1 MGLLRQENCMSK
13 VFGAAFY
20 VKDGKMSNDAE
31 IITFDCDKDLILKH
45 IDKNTIS
52 IPIIM
57 REKTAVIF
65 LAYSEDNIRSFL
77 RGFTTQREDI
87 EYMYNN
93 DEQEMINV

>member
-1 MGLLRQENCMSK
+1 MSK

-31 IITFDCDKDLILKH
+31 IITFDCDKDLILKD

-52 IPIIM
+52 MPIIT

-87 EYMYNN
+87 EYIYNDK
-93 DEQEMINV
+93 DEQEMMNV

>member
-1 MGLLRQENCMSK
+1 MSK